1 MATDDEWKKSAGTD
15 ALAETR
21 GSGDSGEMS
30 FFEHLEELRFTLV
43 WSAVVFLAAGILSL
57 AFSKEIFEF
66 LRWPLEHATGVP
78 DDAQALVVM
87 RFMDTFS
94 ILLYIALLGGIVFAG
109 PAVLY
114 RIGKFVAPALDTKER
129 VRLIPFCGAAGALF
143 LAGAA
148 LAFFWLAPISI
159 SLPYWLAEKFGMEM
173 NWLAEDYYMFV
184 VLLTLFSGLMFEFP
198 LIVVFLIYSEI
209 VEARTML
216 EKWRWVLTGI
226 LVAGVLIS
234 PIGDPVALLV
244 FSGLLFAAYLFSVY
258 IGGVLLRRKRARDG
272 NADE

>member
-1 MATDDEWKKSAGTD
+1 MATDDEEKKSAETD
-15 ALAETR
+15 ALAETH

-43 WSAVVFLAAGILSL
+43 WSAGVFFAAGILSL
-57 AFSKEIFEF
+57 VFSKEIFEI
-66 LRWPLEHATGVP
+66 LRWPLEHAAGVP
-78 DDAQALVVM
+78 GDAQALVVM

-114 RIGKFVAPALDTKER
+114 RIGKFVAPALNTKER
-129 VRLIPFCGAAGALF
+129 VRLIPFCSAAGALF

-148 LAFFWLAPISI
+148 LAFFWLAPVSI
-159 SLPYWLAEKFGMEM
+159 SLPYWLAGKFGMEM

-258 IGGVLLRRKRARDG
+258 IGGVLLRRKRAREG
-272 NADE
+272 SGDE